1 MRILLSGFDGAMGRE
16 VTKLAETGYCAA
28 EICAGVD
35 INASGTETFA
45 GHNIPVAKSFA
56 AAEKDVD
63 VIVDFSHHSLT
74 ADMTKFAADN
84 GIRLVVATTGQTDE
98 EKDMIKAAAEKI
110 PVFFAAN
117 YSMGIAIL
125 IELAKKTAALMP
137 DAEVEIVEVHHD
149 RKIDAPSGTALAIAE
164 GIKQTRPDSEI
175 VCGRSGMK
183 KREHSDIG
191 ISSVRIGN
199 VAGIHE
205 VLIGTNNQTITLK
218 HEAHNRAL
226 FAEGALSAAAWL
238 MKQPA
243 GLYDMNNLI
252 R

>member
-1 MRILLSGFDGAMGRE
+1 MRILLSGFNGAMGRE
-16 VTKLAETGYCAA
+16 VIKLAETGYQEAQIA
-28 EICAGVD
+28 AGVD
-35 INASGTETFA
+35 INAAGTETFA
-45 GHNIPVAKSFA
+45 GQAVPVARSFEEA
-56 AAEKDVD
+56 STDVD

-74 ADMTKFAADN
+74 SDLVKFAVDH
-84 GIRLVVATTGQTDE
+84 GIRLVLATTGQTDE
-98 EKDMIKAAAEKI
+98 EKAMIREAGRKI
-110 PVFFAAN
+110 PLFFTAN

-125 IELAKKTAALMP
+125 IELAKKTASLMP

-164 GIKQTRPDSEI
+164 GVKEVRPGSEI

-191 ISSVRIGN
+191 VSSVRIGN
-199 VAGIHE
+199 VVGIHE
-205 VLIGTNNQTITLK
+205 VLIGTNNQTISLK
-218 HEAHNRAL
+218 HEAHSRAL

-243 GLYDMNNLI
+243 GLYDMNDLI